1 MLPNVAPA
9 LSSPAFNLCP
19 ALSRVQVMRSI
30 VGNWAFSCYLYFSL
44 SRVTER
50 SPPQSFK
57 CLVLLNTLLS
67 RGCHAAVT
75 RLVARLCHAAL
86 SCFVT
91 RLSRG
96 HCHAAVTRPLSR
108 GCHAAV
114 TPLSRGCHAPPCH
127 VTQWPWAST
136 VQSQHPPRHILDR
149 RTLNS
154 AFSLQNGVA

>member
-57 CLVLLNTLLS
+57 CLVLLNALLS
-67 RGCHAAVT
+67 RGCHAA
-75 RLVARLCHAAL
+75 CHAAL
-86 SCFVT
+86 SRGCVMLCHAAIVT

-96 HCHAAVTRPLSR
+96 R
-108 GCHAAV
+108 CHAAV

-149 RTLNS
+149 RALNS